1 MTFNLLFNKG
11 LLVQNN
17 TSFKITFSSSEYRYI
32 ANYFEKLKTNYN
44 IKTNMNFNALE
55 ETKNNR
61 FKYEIDGNF
70 WYLDISENKEIF
82 LKNIYSLKKVKEGYE
97 INKSIGYLIL
107 LIEERKFSNSADI
120 YYSLFGKK

>member
-1 MTFNLLFNKG
+1 
-11 LLVQNN
+11 
-17 TSFKITFSSSEYRYI
+17 
-32 ANYFEKLKTNYN
+32 
-44 IKTNMNFNALE
+44 MNFNALE